1 MKKNIRKKQKAEKNP
16 YTKEKEQTNI
26 ASLKKKLS

>member
-1 MKKNIRKKQKAEKNP
+1 MKKISEKTIAEKNP